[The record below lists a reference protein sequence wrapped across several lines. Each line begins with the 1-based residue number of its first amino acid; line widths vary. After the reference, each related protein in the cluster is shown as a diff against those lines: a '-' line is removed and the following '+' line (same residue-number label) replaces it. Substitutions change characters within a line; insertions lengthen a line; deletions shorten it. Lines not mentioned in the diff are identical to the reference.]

1 MPLSLMSGTIEVE
14 SRRLCGVDKQL
25 KMAADLGKMDESV
38 KQYLLYRGLN
48 ATAKALENELKTERD
63 RIFRVRYTGFL

>member
-1 MPLSLMSGTIEVE
+1 
-14 SRRLCGVDKQL
+14 
-25 KMAADLGKMDESV
+25 MAADLGKMDESV

-48 ATAKALENELKTERD
+48 ATSKALENELKTERD